1 MKTLIWSLIFSLALV
16 GNSMNVAWAQQPD
29 EDDGPDQ
36 AREEQLK
43 FLDEPT
49 SLSPI
54 ESPFELPTGPILTTP
69 TGFVRR
75 YLVTYMKSRDNRSA
89 TVVTVTNQSKATCRV
104 RVEWQVG
111 FSTGNVCA
119 TTLALAPGFTADFCS
134 RGLNSA
140 LTTCNSTCN
149 PELDFHEGK
158 AYVTSACS
166 QIGVSARVYYTQNR
180 DTQVEAIT
188 DSKVVKASSGNNGD

>member
-1 MKTLIWSLIFSLALV
+1 MKTLIWSLIFSLVLV
-16 GNSMNVAWAQQPD
+16 SNGMNIVRAQQHD
-29 EDDGPDQ
+29 EDDGPDK
-36 AREEQLK
+36 AREEQQL
-43 FLDEPT
+43 LLEEPKG
-49 SLSPI
+49 LQPV
-54 ESPFELPTGPILTTP
+54 EPPFELPNGPILTTP

-75 YLVTYMKSRDNRSA
+75 YLVTYMKSRDDRSA
-89 TVVTVTNQSKATCRV
+89 TVVTVTNQSKADCRV
-104 RVEWQVG
+104 QVEWQVG

-149 PELDFHEGK
+149 PDLDFHEGK

-166 QIGVSARVYYTQNR
+166 QIGVSARVYYTQDR
-180 DTQVEAIT
+180 DTRVEAIT
-188 DSKVVKASSGNNGD
+188 DSKVVRVNSGNSGD